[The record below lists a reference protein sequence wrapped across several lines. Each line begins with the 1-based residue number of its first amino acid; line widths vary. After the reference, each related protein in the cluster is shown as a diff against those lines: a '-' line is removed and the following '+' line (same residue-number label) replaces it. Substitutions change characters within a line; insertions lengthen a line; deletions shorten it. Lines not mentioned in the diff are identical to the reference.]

1 MSFKIGRVEFD
12 WGHSAG
18 GAQLGAGVRTYSVE
32 VNPGTVEKA
41 TAMSLQLRGQVGK
54 LVAVTWDDDPE
65 VDGLYIVE
73 DCSVSP
79 IQNYLATGRMQ
90 ANVALRAQRGV
101 VEAAYSFTYRDT
113 DPVNYFPIAVH
124 GFYDDAANE
133 SWAMDNG
140 LAYLNHELSIAG
152 PDDAPAVIRYGDLA
166 SAALTTVQAQQGVD
180 PKLFYVGA
188 ARIEV
193 MGADGSD
200 WWTLTGDRVPEGH
213 DLRISSGA
221 VRCRPVHGEDYVVV
235 DMWDSTLDEWVPA
248 ARYSFGLDAPT
259 GGFIRRWEVLRND
272 NAEVSVRGYLVR
284 YDQRAATV
292 TLTLQRGIITVGAA
306 ISSGFE
312 GFATAPTV
320 VMSEADGTGM
330 ATEVISGRLRRTADI
345 SGTAVR
351 PHLEGDS
358 ATVTYSTVTDDA
370 KYASVSLGWFG
381 LGTNSVS
388 WRANTSV
395 ADTVV

>member
-113 DPVNYFPIAVH
+113 DPGAYPPIAVH
-124 GFYDDAANE
+124 GFYNDATNT

-140 LAYLNHELSIAG
+140 GAYLDGDIDIAG
-152 PDDAPAVIRYGDLA
+152 PDDAPAVLKYG
-166 SAALTTVQAQQGVD
+166 SVTSTTLTTLQVQQGVD

-188 ARIEV
+188 SRVEV
-193 MGADGSD
+193 MGADGSE
-200 WWTLTGDRVPEGH
+200 WWTLTGERVPEGH
-213 DLRISSGA
+213 DLRVSNGR
-221 VRCRPVHGEDYVVV
+221 VRCRPVHGEDYAMV
-235 DMWDSTLDEWVPA
+235 DIWDSTLDEWVPA
-248 ARYSFGLDAPT
+248 ARYSFGLGTPV
-259 GGFIRRWEVLRND
+259 GGFIRRWEVVRND
-272 NAEVSVRGYLVR
+272 SAEVSVRCWLVR
-284 YDQRAATV
+284 ADQRALV
-292 TLTLQRGIITVGAA
+292 LTLTLKRGYAEMEAA
-306 ISSGFE
+306 VSAGFE
-312 GFATAPTV
+312 GDAGTRTV
-320 VMSEADGTGM
+320 VMSEVDGADM
-330 ATEVISGRLRRTADI
+330 ATEIFDGRLRRTADI
-345 SGTAVR
+345 TGSAVR
-351 PHLEGDS
+351 PSLEGDS
-358 ATVTYSTVTDDA
+358 ATVTYSTVDDDA
-370 KYASVSLGWFG
+370 EYTSTVVGWFG
-381 LGTNSVS
+381 LGRADFQ
-388 WRANTSV
+388 WRATASI